1 MGLGLEINGGD
12 EYFFYKRISGK
23 IELSKNWATSNIE
36 DVSDVR
42 LNKKHLLVSLSMRF

>member
-23 IELSKNWATSNIE
+23 IELSKNWATVTLKMFQMSG
-36 DVSDVR
+36 
-42 LNKKHLLVSLSMRF
+42 